1 MICMGRRVLT
11 SRTSAGLLLAL
22 LSSLPGCSCDSV
34 PADALQSCQSTAVL
48 PDKVATDILF
58 VVDDSGSMSEEQANL
73 ATNLGAFIDT
83 LAASPVENDFRIGVT
98 NTSVEEFNASATSGR
113 SYAAGP
119 SAGVPYP
126 AGALISIKV
135 DRNGNAISGAI
146 DYDAGLFAQTSGFG
160 GNRILDKASPTLA
173 ADFKANVRVGLDGSG
188 KEQPLRAARLALSDR
203 LADANKGFLRDGA
216 RLAVVFLTDED
227 DCSDSADPFATS
239 NDQCHAKATK
249 NANPPILDTPDSFAQ
264 FLLGPVGGELR
275 DVSVF
280 AIAGFDPATLAPS
293 CGDAATCADT
303 ACSTAFDE
311 ADRFATLTTSLGATR
326 MQTGSICDASFRN
339 SLVRFAATLAPS
351 SLPLSGAPADYRL
364 LAVTVTKPSG
374 AVVACTVGL
383 EGAAGQ
389 SATDAVYAGPRL
401 GRQAQL
407 TFQNACK
414 LDLGDKIDVRI
425 VCAN

>member
-1 MICMGRRVLT
+1 MSRMSVT
-11 SRTSAGLLLAL
+11 SRNGAAVLLAL
-22 LSSLPGCSCDSV
+22 AAAVPGCSCDSV
-34 PADALQSCQSTAVL
+34 PDNALSSCEATAIL
-48 PDKVATDILF
+48 PDKVSTDILF
-58 VVDDSGSMSEEQANL
+58 VVDDSGSMAEEQANL

-83 LAASPVENDFRIGVT
+83 LAASPIQNDFRIGVT
-98 NTSVEEFNASATSGR
+98 NSSVEEFNATATSGR

-135 DRNGNAISGAI
+135 DRNGNAIPGAI
-146 DYDAGLFAQTSGFG
+146 DYDAALFASTGGFG
-160 GNRILDKASPTLA
+160 GNRILDKASPALA
-173 ADFKANVRVGLDGSG
+173 ADFKANVRVGLNGSG
-188 KEQPLRAARLALSDR
+188 KEQPFRAARLALQER

-227 DCSDSADPFATS
+227 DCSDSADPLATS
-239 NDQCHAKATK
+239 NDQCHAKAVK
-249 NANPPILDTPDSFAQ
+249 NANPPILDTPEGFAQ

-280 AIAGFDPATLAPS
+280 ALAGFDPGNLAPS

-311 ADRFATLTTSLGATR
+311 ADRFAALAASLGSTR
-326 MQTGSICDASFRN
+326 MQVGSICDASFRDN
-339 SLVRFAATLAPS
+339 LVRFAATLAPS
-351 SLPLSGAPADYRL
+351 SLPLSGAPADYRML
-364 LAVTVTKPSG
+364 VVTVTKASG
-374 AVVACTVGL
+374 VAVPCSVGL

-389 SATDAVYAGPRL
+389 PAVDAVYAGPRL

-414 LDLGDKIDVRI
+414 LEPGDKVDIHVL
-425 VCAN
+425 CAN